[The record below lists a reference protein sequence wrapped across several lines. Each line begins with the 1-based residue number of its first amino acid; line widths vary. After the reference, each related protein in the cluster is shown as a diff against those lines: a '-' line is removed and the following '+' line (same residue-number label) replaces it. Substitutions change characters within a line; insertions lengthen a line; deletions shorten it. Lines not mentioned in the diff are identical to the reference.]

1 MVAIGFALLALVVVA
16 AVAIPWLTIV
26 DAEVLRDTELLT
38 RAGEQILSVVLWA
51 LIGVAIGT
59 AVHSQVA
66 ALVGTLVWIFLVEN
80 LLVGLLGLVD
90 ADGVA
95 EYLPFHALDAA
106 DGTGADNLLSY
117 GGGLAVTLGWI
128 LLLGAFGICAHPSPR
143 HQLTR
148 TLAMVAAPVA
158 KDEELELTIDSLAYG
173 GNGVARLNG
182 FVVFVRRGLPG
193 DTVRARVTKVK
204 RNHAE
209 ALATEVLA
217 PGPCASMLRVRTT
230 RLAAAAASRTSPTR
244 RSSRRS
250 TTRSRDA
257 LRRLGGI
264 ADPPLEQI
272 VPAA

>member
-1 MVAIGFALLALVVVA
+1 VTALVRSELLKIRTTRSWWAYLVVIVLLTGIGTAGSIGSAEIADRSTLSFQLDLVSTAGLSVLMAIILGITIITTEFRHGTVTPTFLAEPRRERVILSKAIAAVVVAIGFALLALVVVA

-26 DAEVLRDTELLT
+26 DAEVLHDTELLT

-80 LLVGLLGLVD
+80 LLVGLFGLVD

-128 LLLGAFGICAHPSPR
+128 LLLGAFG
-143 HQLTR
+143 TWR
-148 TLAMVAAPVA
+148 TL
-158 KDEELELTIDSLAYG
+158 
-173 GNGVARLNG
+173 
-182 FVVFVRRGLPG
+182 RR
-193 DTVRARVTKVK
+193 DI
-204 RNHAE
+204 
-209 ALATEVLA
+209 
-217 PGPCASMLRVRTT
+217 S
-230 RLAAAAASRTSPTR
+230 
-244 RSSRRS
+244 
-250 TTRSRDA
+250 
-257 LRRLGGI
+257 
-264 ADPPLEQI
+264 
-272 VPAA
+272 

>member
-1 MVAIGFALLALVVVA
+1 VTALVRSELLKIRTTRSWWAYLAVIVLLTGIGTAGSIGSAEIADRSTLSFQLDLVSTAGLSVLMAIILGITIITTEFRHGTVTPTFLAEPRRERVILSKAIAAVVVAIGFALLALVVVA

-80 LLVGLLGLVD
+80 LLVGLFGLVN

-128 LLLGAFGICAHPSPR
+128 LLLGAFG
-143 HQLTR
+143 TWR
-148 TLAMVAAPVA
+148 T
-158 KDEELELTIDSLAYG
+158 I
-173 GNGVARLNG
+173 
-182 FVVFVRRGLPG
+182 RR
-193 DTVRARVTKVK
+193 DI
-204 RNHAE
+204 
-209 ALATEVLA
+209 
-217 PGPCASMLRVRTT
+217 S
-230 RLAAAAASRTSPTR
+230 
-244 RSSRRS
+244 
-250 TTRSRDA
+250 
-257 LRRLGGI
+257 
-264 ADPPLEQI
+264 
-272 VPAA
+272 

>member
-1 MVAIGFALLALVVVA
+1 VTALVRSELLKIRTTRSWWAYLAVIVLLTGIGTAGSIGSAEIADRSTLNFQLDLVSTAGLSVLMAIILGITIITTEFRHGTVTPTFLAEPRRERVILSKAIAAVVVAIGFALLALFVVA
-16 AVAIPWLTIV
+16 AVAIPWLTII

-38 RAGEQILSVVLWA
+38 RAGEQILSAVLWA

-128 LLLGAFGICAHPSPR
+128 LLLGAFG
-143 HQLTR
+143 TWR
-148 TLAMVAAPVA
+148 TL
-158 KDEELELTIDSLAYG
+158 
-173 GNGVARLNG
+173 
-182 FVVFVRRGLPG
+182 RR
-193 DTVRARVTKVK
+193 DI
-204 RNHAE
+204 
-209 ALATEVLA
+209 
-217 PGPCASMLRVRTT
+217 S
-230 RLAAAAASRTSPTR
+230 
-244 RSSRRS
+244 
-250 TTRSRDA
+250 
-257 LRRLGGI
+257 
-264 ADPPLEQI
+264 
-272 VPAA
+272 

>member
-1 MVAIGFALLALVVVA
+1 MTALVRSELLKIRTTRSWWAYLVVIVLLTGIGTAGSIGSAEIADRSTLSFQLDLVSTAGVSVLMAIILGITIITTEFRHGTVTPTFLAEPRRERVILSKAIAAVVVAIGFALLALVVVA

-38 RAGEQILSVVLWA
+38 RAGEQILSAVLWA

-59 AVHSQVA
+59 VVHSQVA

-128 LLLGAFGICAHPSPR
+128 LLLGAFG
-143 HQLTR
+143 TWR
-148 TLAMVAAPVA
+148 TL
-158 KDEELELTIDSLAYG
+158 
-173 GNGVARLNG
+173 
-182 FVVFVRRGLPG
+182 RR
-193 DTVRARVTKVK
+193 DI
-204 RNHAE
+204 
-209 ALATEVLA
+209 
-217 PGPCASMLRVRTT
+217 S
-230 RLAAAAASRTSPTR
+230 
-244 RSSRRS
+244 
-250 TTRSRDA
+250 
-257 LRRLGGI
+257 
-264 ADPPLEQI
+264 
-272 VPAA
+272 

>member
-1 MVAIGFALLALVVVA
+1 VTALVRSELLKIRTTRAWWAYLAVIVLLTGIGTAGSIGSAEIADRSTLSFQLDLVSTAGLSVLMAIILGITIITTEFRHGTVTPTFLAEPRRERVILSKAIAAVVVAIGFALLALFVVA
-16 AVAIPWLTIV
+16 AVAIPWLTII

-38 RAGEQILSVVLWA
+38 RAGEQILSAVLWA

-128 LLLGAFGICAHPSPR
+128 LLLGAFG
-143 HQLTR
+143 TWR
-148 TLAMVAAPVA
+148 TL
-158 KDEELELTIDSLAYG
+158 
-173 GNGVARLNG
+173 
-182 FVVFVRRGLPG
+182 RR
-193 DTVRARVTKVK
+193 DI
-204 RNHAE
+204 
-209 ALATEVLA
+209 
-217 PGPCASMLRVRTT
+217 S
-230 RLAAAAASRTSPTR
+230 
-244 RSSRRS
+244 
-250 TTRSRDA
+250 
-257 LRRLGGI
+257 
-264 ADPPLEQI
+264 
-272 VPAA
+272 